1 MNSPISFPL
10 LGLEVDPKVSFFI
23 GPLEIR
29 YYALCIAVGL
39 ILAVVY
45 ALRRKKAFGLTE
57 DELLDGVLYIVPIAI
72 ICARLYYCAFSWDSY
87 RKDPL
92 SILYIWQGG
101 LAIYGGVIGAAV
113 SIVVYT
119 RLRKISLPAVLDI
132 TALGFLIGQ
141 CIGRWGNF
149 FNREAYGGVTELPWK
164 MGLYIKGS
172 LTYVHPTFLYESL
185 WNLIGFLLLHFLSK
199 KRKYDGQI
207 ALGYAAWYGFGRM
220 FIEGLRSDSLYL
232 GPVRISQILAAVSCL
247 AALAVLI
254 VNRFRPHDPEK
265 LYANRVKKA
274 TEEKSEE
281 KNEEKSEPM

>member
-1 MNSPISFPL
+1 MNNPISFPL
-10 LGLEVDPKVSFFI
+10 LGLEIDPKYGFSI

-45 ALRRKKAFGLTE
+45 ALRRKKEFGLSE
-57 DELLDGVLYIVPIAI
+57 DDLLDGVLYIVPIAVV
-72 ICARLYYCAFSWDSY
+72 CARLYYCIFSWNSY
-87 RKDPL
+87 KDDPL
-92 SILYIWQGG
+92 SILYIWHGG

-149 FNREAYGGVTELPWK
+149 FNREAYGGVTDLPWK
-164 MGLYIKGS
+164 MGIYIRGV

-220 FIEGLRSDSLYL
+220 LIEGLREDSLYL
-232 GPVRISQILAAVSCL
+232 GPIRISQALAAVSFL
-247 AALAVLI
+247 AAMTVLI
-254 VNRFRPHDPEK
+254 VLQFRPHDPENLFK
-265 LYANRVKKA
+265 NRVLSKNEP
-274 TEEKSEE
+274 EEKAE
-281 KNEEKSEPM
+281 